1 MLLKHPA
8 GFWRR
13 ALASVFDEIVCLV
26 VTYVFCEGALRLIHL
41 MLFKDVP
48 YAQAFTQ
55 QQQLYV
61 NIVAGIFVG
70 LPYMVGMHY
79 WKGWTLGKRL
89 VNVVVV
95 DYQTKQRLTL
105 KQSFLRYVGHV
116 ASTLPFFAGYIMV
129 VFNPEKRGLHDF
141 IAGTQ
146 SYVFADH
153 DEPVVNAAEPVST
166 DLLS

>member
-26 VTYVFCEGALRLIHL
+26 VTYVFCEIALRLLHL

-55 QQQLYV
+55 QQQLFV
-61 NIVAGIFVG
+61 NILAGIFVG
-70 LPYMVGMHY
+70 LPYTVGMHY
-79 WKGWTLGKRL
+79 WTGWTLGKRM

-95 DYQTKQRLTL
+95 DYRTKQRLTL
-105 KQSFLRYVGHV
+105 KQSFLRYIGHI

-129 VFNPEKRGLHDF
+129 VFNPERRALHDF

-146 SYVFADH
+146 SYVFSEK
-153 DEPVVNAAEPVST
+153 DEPQAAVLEPLST
-166 DLLS
+166 DITD